1 MTADLQE
8 ILNDAKA
15 KNFQVV
21 EFVTIQTMETTLPNT
36 ARILKEQNF
45 AGQATLKRG
54 KKFYTARVRQNN
66 TIAKA
71 LYVATEI

>member
-1 MTADLQE
+1 MTDLQQ
-8 ILNDAKA
+8 ILNNAKA

-21 EFVTIQTMETTLPNT
+21 EFVTTQTMEITLPNT
-36 ARILKEQNF
+36 ARILKAQNF

-54 KKFYTARVRQNN
+54 KKFYTANVRKDN

-71 LYVATEI
+71 LYVASE